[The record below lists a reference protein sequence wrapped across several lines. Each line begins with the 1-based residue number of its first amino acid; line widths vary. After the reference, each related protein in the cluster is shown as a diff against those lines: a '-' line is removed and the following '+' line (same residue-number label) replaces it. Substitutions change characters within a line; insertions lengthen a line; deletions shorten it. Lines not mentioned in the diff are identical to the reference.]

1 MMQAIIVKSPGGVDQ
16 LAIESYEMPTP
27 GPNELLVK
35 VEATALN
42 RADIL
47 QRKGKYPPPE
57 GASELIGLELA
68 GTVAQTGGNVKKWR
82 EGDRVFGLL
91 PGGGYAQ
98 YAVIHEDMAMPAPSY
113 LSFEEAAVIPE
124 AFLTAF
130 QSLVWLGKIQNQ
142 EKVLIH
148 AGASGVGSAAIQL
161 AATFQAE
168 IMVTAS
174 AAKHEFC
181 LNLGAHQA
189 IDYKNESFEE
199 RVRELTGGKGVD
211 LILDFIGGSYFSA
224 NINSLALDGRL
235 IMLALMGGAKPEQ
248 TDLRKVLGKRLTII
262 GTTLRTRSL
271 AYQIR
276 LTQEFKNYAF
286 PLFESGKLRPVVDKV
301 FDWKDVAEA
310 HTYMEENRNAG
321 KIALKVS

>member
-1 MMQAIIVKSPGGVDQ
+1 MQAIIVKSPGGVDQ
-16 LAIESYEMPTP
+16 LAIESYAMPTP
-27 GPNELLVK
+27 GPDELLVK

-47 QRKGKYPPPE
+47 QRKGKYPPPK

-68 GTVAQTGGNVKKWR
+68 GTVAQTGGNVKKWK

-98 YAVIHEDMAMPAPSY
+98 YAVIHEDMAMPAFSH
-113 LSFEEAAVIPE
+113 LSFEEAAAIPE
-124 AFLTAF
+124 VFLTAF

-142 EKVLIH
+142 ERVLIH

-161 AATFQAE
+161 AGTFQAE

-211 LILDFIGGSYFSA
+211 LILDFIGGSYFSG
-224 NINSLALDGRL
+224 NLNSLAFDGRL
-235 IMLALMGGAKPEQ
+235 IMLALMGGAKPDQ
-248 TDLRKVLGKRLTII
+248 ADLRKVLGKRLTII
-262 GTTLRTRSL
+262 GTTLRARSL

-276 LTQEFKNYAF
+276 LTQEFKTYAF
-286 PLFESGKLRPVVDKV
+286 PLFESGKLKPVVDKV

-321 KIALKVS
+321 KIVLKVS